1 MMAAV
6 AMDVKRASLLP
17 VAALAWLVGGAASA
31 QQPPM
36 ETASPNSAAQSTAAA
51 ALPPS
56 CARPVIRPTRG
67 GGGWHRVQYNLEDVY
82 CGSQTN
88 SKLFRSIL
96 APGARLVTENH
107 HAGALFTDLYAR
119 GDAGPAKEWLRAQLA
134 GDHQGSEQGGGYT
147 NYYRADVLAGLRWG
161 AEHGDRELAE
171 RAATWLRRSYALDL
185 LHTVPGSFE
194 VAVPCSRN
202 KLYNKDGREVSLRLI
217 AGDVG
222 PLEVLGARRW
232 QYPAYDDVRWLADA
246 LLAGRLRVDPQ
257 AAAWVQRRDR
267 GALDR
272 VLAELR
278 DVKLR
283 SPLRWV
289 LLDSGGWYS
298 FAPNGME
305 APYRPIDAVAASAE
319 GAVTELARQRGS
331 ERVPVREEAGR
342 LVFASGVVKG
352 ALRLPPGRVVLSVDI
367 GRESGTA
374 AR

>member
-1 MMAAV
+1 
-6 AMDVKRASLLP
+6 MDVKRASLP
-17 VAALAWLVGGAASA
+17 PIAAVMWLVGGVAWA

-36 ETASPNSAAQSTAAA
+36 ETARSSVAA

-67 GGGWHRVQYNLEDVY
+67 GGGWHRVQYNLEEVY
-82 CGSQTN
+82 CGGQP

-96 APGARLVTENH
+96 TPGARLVTENH
-107 HAGALFTDLYAR
+107 YAGALFTDLYVG
-119 GDAGPAKEWLRAQLA
+119 GDAGQAKEWLRAQLE
-134 GDHQGSEQGGGYT
+134 GDHQGGEQSGGYT
-147 NYYRADVLAGLRWG
+147 NYYRADVLAALRWG
-161 AEHGDRELAE
+161 VEHADRELAE
-171 RAATWLRRSYALDL
+171 RAAMWLRRSYALDL
-185 LHTVPGSFE
+185 LHAVPGGYE
-194 VAVPCSRN
+194 VSVPCSRN
-202 KLYNKDGREVSLRLI
+202 KLYNKDGREMSLRLL
-217 AGDVG
+217 AGEAD

-246 LLAGRLRVDPQ
+246 LLAGGLRVDSQ
-257 AAAWVQRRDR
+257 AAAWVR
-267 GALDR
+267 GRSRPALEH

-305 APYRPIDAVAASAE
+305 APYRPIDAVAASVE
-319 GAVTELARQRGS
+319 GEVTELARQRGS
-331 ERVPVREEAGR
+331 ERVPVREDGGR
-342 LVFASGVVKG
+342 LVFASDVVKG

-367 GRESGTA
+367 GREGGVI